1 MFDSGATKTFTLSA
15 ITPLK
20 RYGTGFAQTLG
31 MSNTND
37 NTNNGFSAMSAQE
50 RVEHAQRVADLEDMR
65 CAYTSARPDWDAAL
79 SYVGESPAS
88 DVGQR
93 CLLDCSQCGARLAE
107 CPCEGSK

>member
-37 NTNNGFSAMSAQE
+37 FLSSMSAQE
-50 RVEHAQRVADLEDMR
+50 RVEHAQRMADLETLR
-65 CAYTSARPDWDAAL
+65 AAYTSVRPDWDAAL
-79 SYVGESPAS
+79 YYVGESPAS

-93 CLLDCSQCGARLAE
+93 CPLDCTQCGARLAE
-107 CPCEGSK
+107 CPCVGSK